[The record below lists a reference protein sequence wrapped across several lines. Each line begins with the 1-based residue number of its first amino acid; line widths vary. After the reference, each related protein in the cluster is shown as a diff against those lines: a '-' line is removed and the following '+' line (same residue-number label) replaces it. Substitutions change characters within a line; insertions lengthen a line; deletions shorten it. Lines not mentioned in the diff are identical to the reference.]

1 MLNLK
6 NGDMAQG
13 NRKGEDP
20 ETRARL
26 GCVQAARRRSERYEV
41 SEWCAVVMRFQRRQR
56 NRIQKSLVSGPL
68 AHCGFDSEGA
78 T

>member
-6 NGDMAQG
+6 NGDVAQG

-26 GCVQAARRRSERYEV
+26 GCVRAARRRSERYEV
-41 SEWCAVVMRFQRRQR
+41 SEWCAVVMRFQRCQR
-56 NRIQKSLVSGPL
+56 DRIQKSLVSGPS
-68 AHCGFDSEGA
+68 AHCGFDSEEA